1 VSVRGYVEATHAGP
15 TAAVVAFT
23 VALAL
28 AVGLGWR
35 TLLVAAA
42 VLTGQLSIGWCND
55 LVDSQRDRRAGRREK
70 PLLRGLVSERGLLAG
85 TVAAAALTVP
95 LSLLAGALAGAAHLV
110 GVACGWAYDLGVKRT
125 SASPLPYLL
134 AFALVPTSF
143 VVLALPGPA
152 WPRPAVVLASGLLG
166 VSAHFTNAV
175 KDLEADAATGVRGLP
190 QRLGPR
196 WSGVVSGALLLAGSG
211 LLLTGTGELPGL
223 ATVLAAAAA
232 LVALGYTA
240 LLATRRAVDRAF
252 ALNIGAIAL
261 LVAAV
266 VASGSRIVA

>member
-1 VSVRGYVEATHAGP
+1 VSARGYVEATHAGP

-35 TLLVAAA
+35 TPLVGAA
-42 VLTGQLSIGWCND
+42 VLAGQLSIGWCND
-55 LVDSQRDRRAGRREK
+55 LVDAERDRRADRREK
-70 PLLRGLVSERGLLAG
+70 PLLRGVVSERGLLAG

-95 LSLLAGALAGAAHLV
+95 LSLLAGVLAGAAHLV
-110 GVACGWAYDLGVKRT
+110 GVACGWAYDLGLKRT
-125 SASPLPYLL
+125 PASPLPYFV
-134 AFALVPTSF
+134 AFALAPTSF
-143 VVLALPGPA
+143 VVLALPGSG
-152 WPRPAVVLASGLLG
+152 WPRPAVVVASGLLG
-166 VSAHFTNAV
+166 ASAHFTNAV

-190 QRLGPR
+190 QRIGLR
-196 WSGVVSGALLLAGSG
+196 WSGAVSGALLLVGSV
-211 LLLTGTGELPGL
+211 LLLAGTGELPGL
-223 ATVLAAAAA
+223 ATALAAAAA
-232 LVALGYTA
+232 VVAVAYTG

-252 ALNIGAIAL
+252 ALNIGAIGL

>member
-1 VSVRGYVEATHAGP
+1 VSARGYVEATHAGP

-35 TLLVAAA
+35 TPLVGAA
-42 VLTGQLSIGWCND
+42 VLAGQLSIGWCND
-55 LVDSQRDRRAGRREK
+55 LVDAERDRRADRREK
-70 PLLRGLVSERGLLAG
+70 PLLRGMVSERGLLAG

-95 LSLLAGALAGAAHLV
+95 LSLLAGVLAGAAHLV
-110 GVACGWAYDLGVKRT
+110 GVACGWAYDLGLKRT
-125 SASPLPYLL
+125 PASPLPYFV
-134 AFALVPTSF
+134 AFALAPTSF
-143 VVLALPGPA
+143 VVLALPGSG
-152 WPRPAVVLASGLLG
+152 WPRPAVVVASGLLG
-166 VSAHFTNAV
+166 ASAHFTNAV

-190 QRLGPR
+190 QRIGPR
-196 WSGVVSGALLLAGSG
+196 WSGAVSGALLLVGSV
-211 LLLTGTGELPGL
+211 LLLAGTGELPGL
-223 ATVLAAAAA
+223 ATALAAAAA
-232 LVALGYTA
+232 VVAVAYTG

-252 ALNIGAIAL
+252 ALNIGAIGL